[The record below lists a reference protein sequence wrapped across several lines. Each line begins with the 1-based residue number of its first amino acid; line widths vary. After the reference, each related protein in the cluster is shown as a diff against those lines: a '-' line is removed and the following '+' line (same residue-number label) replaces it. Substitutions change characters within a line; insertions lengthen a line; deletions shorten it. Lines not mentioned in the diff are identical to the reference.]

1 MTSLRTPTPTRK
13 SVVDGAP
20 AMAERVRHEVRDE
33 EPVEIPEEETDASR
47 RKKKRSE

>member
-20 AMAERVRHEVRDE
+20 AMAERVRHEVRDK
-33 EPVEIPEEETDASR
+33 EPVEIPDSR